1 VDPGFGA
8 SADPISVAAALTGV
22 TLINLGDADRLGAVD
37 VRPSGNDLTR
47 RLPDAHYV
55 EIAPAHHFT
64 FRAACKPGA
73 ADMLDEEGEDPI
85 APIQQARTARQPIR
99 IWLRLSLTGLDCR

>member
-1 VDPGFGA
+1 M
-8 SADPISVAAALTGV
+8 

-64 FRAACKPGA
+64 FIAACKPGA

-85 APIQQARTARQPIR
+85 CSDPAGTDRKATHTHLVEVIAD
-99 IWLRLSLTGLDCR
+99 GLGL